1 MDGACVRD
9 LTGQVIGQYRIME
22 RVGKGAMA
30 VVYRAHQPAIDR
42 IVAVKILLGEYT
54 RRQDF
59 LERFRCEAE
68 ATALLRHFHVLPI
81 YDYGEVEGVP
91 YLVVPFI
98 DNGTLADLLKR
109 GPLELDEALRL
120 GGQIASAL
128 DHAHSRGVIHRDVKP
143 SNVLI
148 DNDGNVLLADFGLAK
163 LAGSDAASPGG
174 TDAMIGTP
182 DYMSPEQ
189 CLGLPA
195 DARSDVYSLAA
206 MLFEMIAG
214 RVPFR
219 GPTPVATVLLH
230 IDGPIPDLTEAPAL
244 SHVIKKGLAKDPDQR
259 YGTAGELIAA
269 LYEAAGDA
277 SALYAPI
284 PLHIPQADMP
294 TDSTSPVA
302 AGRVQNVAPVLM
314 SEVPKLLSRLYT
326 IAIAEATRLNHG
338 YLGVEHLFIA
348 MARDPGGVLTD
359 VLNRQRLLPD
369 DVARSIAAYVGHGD
383 GALFKGGPRPT
394 RRLMLILQSAV
405 EAARSQGRSTLTQ
418 QDLFIAM
425 LREGQSVPIRV
436 LALSGANLQD
446 ALEQVQRQ
454 AALAPPPPDPGP
466 PRLEGD
472 TPELSAQS

>member
-1 MDGACVRD
+1 
-9 LTGQVIGQYRIME
+9 
-22 RVGKGAMA
+22 MA

-42 IVAVKILLGEYT
+42 IVAVKVLLGEYT
-54 RRQDF
+54 RQRNF
-59 LERFRCEAE
+59 LERFKREAK

-81 YDYGEVEGVP
+81 YDYGEFEGIP

-148 DNDGNVLLADFGLAK
+148 DNDGNALLADFGLAK
-163 LAGSDAASPGG
+163 LVESDAANPTGADTIS
-174 TDAMIGTP
+174 GTP

-195 DARSDVYSLAA
+195 DARSDVYSLAV

-214 RVPFR
+214 RVPFK
-219 GPTPVATVLLH
+219 GSTPIATVLLH
-230 IDGPIPDLTEAPAL
+230 IDGPIPDLAEAPAL
-244 SHVIKKGLAKDPDQR
+244 SRVVKKGLAKDPDQR
-259 YGTAGELIAA
+259 YGAAGELVAA
-269 LYEAAGDA
+269 LYEAAGDG

-284 PLHIPQADMP
+284 PTHLPQADMP
-294 TDSTSPVA
+294 TDATSPMSA
-302 AGRVQNVAPVLM
+302 EGVQEIAQVSM
-314 SEVPKLLSRLYT
+314 SEVPKLLGRLYT

-338 YLGVEHLFIA
+338 YLGVEHLFVA
-348 MARDPGGVLTD
+348 MARNPSSVLTD
-359 VLNRQRLLPD
+359 ALNRQRLSPD
-369 DVARSIAAYVGHGD
+369 DIVRSIAAYVGHGD

-394 RRLMLILQSAV
+394 RRLMCILQGAV
-405 EAARSQGRSTLTQ
+405 EVAHGQGRVTSTQ
-418 QDLFIAM
+418 QDLLLAM

-436 LALSGANLQD
+436 LTLSGANLQD
-446 ALEQVQRQ
+446 VLEQVQRQ
-454 AALAPPPPDPGP
+454 AVPGP
-466 PRLEGD
+466 PPSKPNPPRPEGD
-472 TPELSAQS
+472 AIGPDTHS